1 MSNEEKLNQAK
12 AAANETKAKLAEL
25 AGRFLSLK
33 DSNPKVFYGA
43 VGGVVVLILASMM
56 MGGDSGVIANSTNK
70 NLAIGQS
77 YILKN
82 ANAGSTGV
90 TALVAVPGNMAA
102 YDNSTQ
108 DETTSGLVCQAP
120 DGSQIRIKGF
130 ADAFGKKNLFA
141 QVEVE
146 SGSCQGKTGWT
157 IVNNIQG

>member
-1 MSNEEKLNQAK
+1 MNNEEKLNQAK
-12 AAANETKAKLAEL
+12 AAANEAKTKLTEMV
-25 AGRFLSLK
+25 GQFLSLK
-33 DSNPKVFYGA
+33 DSNPKVFYG
-43 VGGVVVLILASMM
+43 VIGGVVLLLLISMM
-56 MGGDSGVIANSTNK
+56 MGGDSSVIANNTNK
-70 NLAIGQS
+70 NLAMGQS
-77 YILKN
+77 YTLKN
-82 ANAGSTGV
+82 ANASSIGV

-146 SGSCQGKTGWT
+146 SGPCQGKTGWT